1 MTRKLILFLL
11 PVNVLFDVLLIFFE
25 EGGILPLLRAALM
38 LTLLLWTI
46 IKNERNTSYY
56 GWLIAFS
63 IYCIVNVLLSTDI
76 NKSLNITLKVLI
88 PMLSF
93 IIGFNLINSIR
104 KLIILNNS
112 VIYIF
117 VILVFNYIISQTLGI
132 GKSVYTGGSDFLVGG
147 MDDNWNVFTYSVLIT
162 PLILNFIR
170 TNKTKRIWVLSLSL
184 ATAMLVFISLKRI
197 AITGLIAGNFIR
209 FSLAPK
215 VLIAFRV
222 ILGSALVLMITLPL
236 YENLIKVRLD
246 ARSSRFEIGSIE
258 RESRYLETFYVW
270 EEVFS
275 FDNPAKSI
283 FGLQGFNSVGNY
295 ASGRFGKR
303 NLHMD
308 YNLIINTIGVV
319 GFVLYFMI
327 FFEIF
332 FNFKRIYNQSRLS
345 LETKKQLRA
354 TFYMLLITPFVTS
367 IAGQMY
373 HISYRLIVFV
383 YLGSIIGILY
393 QTSYAGTHS
402 LQREH
407 WKY

>member
-1 MTRKLILFLL
+1 
-11 PVNVLFDVLLIFFE
+11 
-25 EGGILPLLRAALM
+25 M

-46 IKNERNTSYY
+46 IKNERNTGYY
-56 GWLIAFS
+56 GWLIAFA
-63 IYCIVNVLLSTDI
+63 IYCIINVLLSTDI

-93 IIGFNLINSIR
+93 IIGFNLINSIK

-184 ATAMLVFISLKRI
+184 ITAMLVFISLKRI

-246 ARSSRFEIGSIE
+246 ARSSRFELGSIE

-308 YNLIINTIGVV
+308 YNLIINTIGIV
-319 GFVLYFMI
+319 GFFLYFMV

-332 FNFKRIYNQSRLS
+332 INFKRIYQQSRLS
-345 LETKKQLRA
+345 QETKKQLKA

-393 QTSYAGTHS
+393 HTSHAGTHS